1 MNSFIHLAKQMG
13 IIENTYYDF
22 LPNSTKCKT
31 IDDVYQ
37 SHVETNTTVIVE
49 VNDIYGMLV
58 LLSFGM
64 GLALTT
70 FSAEMVYL
78 VCISIQSLSGQFT
91 STCIFVQKGITQLKL
106 MKRRGRDQ
114 KKAPSI
120 ALNDENMS

>member
-37 SHVETNTTVIVE
+37 SHVETDTTVIVE

-58 LLSFGM
+58 LLSFGV

-78 VCISIQSLSGQFT
+78 VSTSIQSRGQFT
-91 STCIFVQKGITQLKL
+91 STCIFVQKGISKLKL

-114 KKAPSI
+114 KPAP
-120 ALNDENMS
+120 AWH